1 MAPDPLR
8 AVAQS
13 VQTGFLKR
21 NGVSLMRTAEPGP
34 QASASRL
41 TRSGRM
47 SSMWLNCHTEPNS
60 KRLSGLPV

>member
-21 NGVSLMRTAEPGP
+21 NGVLLMRTAEPGP
-34 QASASRL
+34 QVSASRL

>member
-1 MAPDPLR
+1 MAPNPLR
-8 AVAQS
+8 AVAKS
-13 VQTGFLKR
+13 VQTGSLEQIA
-21 NGVSLMRTAEPGP
+21 VLLMRTAEPGP
-34 QASASRL
+34 QLPASRL